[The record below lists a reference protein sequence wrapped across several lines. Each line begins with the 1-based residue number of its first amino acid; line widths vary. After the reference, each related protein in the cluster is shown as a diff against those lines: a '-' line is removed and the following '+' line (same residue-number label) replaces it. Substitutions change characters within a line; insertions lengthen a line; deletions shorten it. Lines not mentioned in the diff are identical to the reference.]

1 MLSAAFDPLC
11 RDLAYT
17 VRMMRRNPA
26 FTAVALATI
35 ALGIGVTTAIFS
47 IVDTVVFRDLP
58 YGEPHR
64 LVKICGTGPRDP
76 GCNDDHS
83 SAELDRIRQQVD
95 VFESV
100 AADDGMGVTVTAPD
114 GSRESVS
121 VGLVTTNW
129 LRTLGVRPVIG
140 RDFNLDEGVSGRDGV
155 LIVTHSYWARRFGS
169 SAQALGSTLA
179 FDGTVHTVVGI
190 LPPNVLRHAADVLKP
205 LVTSTYKDR
214 SLDII
219 ARLKA
224 DVSVQQSAARVEAV
238 GQQLAREIP
247 ANAARRLGVSPL
259 ARNYAEVGAR
269 ATRGLVMM
277 LGAVGLLLLIAC
289 VNVANL
295 LLARVASRRRES
307 LVRAALGAS
316 RARLLRQ
323 SLVETIVLFAIGG
336 ALGVVIASVL
346 LDSVSAL
353 AIAGGYMSER
363 MTVALDR
370 RVLVAAALVS
380 LATGLLFGL
389 GPAMQMSRVELN
401 AGLRGMSHTA
411 TRRGARARG
420 MLITAEIAL
429 TLVLLAGF
437 GLLVRSF
444 TRVYATSG
452 GFDPDNVIVTASD
465 GGRSFPEA
473 MVFWRG
479 ALEQARGVDGVASAA
494 LTSRPPANGVRSKP
508 FVIEGREPL
517 SEAEAPLA
525 DDVLVSDRYFETL
538 RIPVMRGRSFR
549 PSDDQAGPPV
559 VIVSESLA
567 RRHFGSDDP
576 LGRRIQLLERLPM
589 TCCATPGPVEGVWRE
604 IVGVVGDI
612 RQANLDEEPAMTMY
626 RPYGQIVEHD
636 MVLIARGRSA
646 ADTARLTRELSPILA
661 RVDPARDWW
670 PPRPMWQ
677 MIRDSE
683 SIRLRRFVL
692 VLLGGFSALALLL
705 AAVGI
710 YGVAVSLVSERTK
723 ELGIRIALGASRPD
737 IYAQVVSQMA
747 APALAGVLLGTASG
761 AALVR
766 VIQSMLF
773 GISPLDIVTHLAVA
787 FTLAAIVVAASWIP
801 ARRAT
806 RIDPLVALRHE

>member
-1 MLSAAFDPLC
+1 MPPTAFDPLR
-11 RDLAYT
+11 RDFAYT

-26 FTAVALATI
+26 FTTVALTTI

-58 YGEPHR
+58 YAAAER

-76 GCNDDHS
+76 ACNDDHS
-83 SAELDRIRQQVD
+83 AAELERIGQQTD
-95 VFESV
+95 LFESV

-114 GSRESVS
+114 GSRESLG

-129 LRTLGVRPVIG
+129 LRTLGVRPIRG
-140 RDFNLDEGVSGRDGV
+140 RDFNPEEGVRGRDGV
-155 LIVTHSYWARRFGS
+155 LIITHEYWMRRFGS
-169 SAQALGSTLA
+169 SVEALGSAIA
-179 FDGTVHTVVGI
+179 FDGTVHTVVGV
-190 LPPNVLRHAADVLKP
+190 LPPNVLRHSADVLKP
-205 LVTSTYKDR
+205 LVTSTYQDR

-219 ARLKA
+219 ARLNA
-224 DVSVQQSAARVEAV
+224 EVSVRQSDARVQAL
-238 GQQLAREIP
+238 GQQMAREIP
-247 ANAARRLGVSPL
+247 ANATRRLGVSPL
-259 ARNYAEVGAR
+259 ARNYAEVGDRAR
-269 ATRGLVMM
+269 RGLVLM
-277 LGAVGLLLLIAC
+277 LGAVGLLLLVAC

-307 LVRAALGAS
+307 VVRAALGAS

-323 SLVETIVLFAIGG
+323 SLVETLVLFAIGG
-336 ALGVVIASVL
+336 ALGLVIASLL

-370 RVLVAAALVS
+370 RVLVVAGLMS

-389 GPAMQMSRVELN
+389 GPAIHMSRVELN
-401 AGLRGMSHTA
+401 AGLRGMSPTT
-411 TRRGARARG
+411 TRRGGRARG
-420 MLITAEIAL
+420 LLIASEVAF

-444 TRVYATSG
+444 ARVYATSG
-452 GFDPDNVIVTASD
+452 GFDPENAIVTASD

-473 MVFWRG
+473 MVFWRA
-479 ALEQARGVDGVASAA
+479 ALEQARGADGVVSAA

-508 FVIEGREPL
+508 FAIEGGVSLP
-517 SEAEAPLA
+517 EADAPLA
-525 DDVLVSDRYFETL
+525 DDVLVSDGYFDTL

-549 PSDDQAGPPV
+549 PSDNEAGHPV
-559 VIVSESLA
+559 VIVSHSFA
-567 RRHFGSDDP
+567 QRHFGADDP
-576 LGRRIQLLERLPM
+576 LGRRVRLLETLPM

-604 IVGVVGDI
+604 IVGVVGDV
-612 RQANLDEEPAMTMY
+612 RQANLDDAPAMTIY

-636 MVLIARGRSA
+636 MYLIARARSA
-646 ADTARLTRELSPILA
+646 ADAGRLLRELSPILT

-677 MIRDSE
+677 LIHDSD

-705 AAVGI
+705 AAVGV
-710 YGVAVSLVSERTK
+710 YGVAVSAVAERTK
-723 ELGIRIALGASRPD
+723 ELGIRIALGASRSN
-737 IYAQVVSQMA
+737 IYAQVIRQTA
-747 APALAGVLLGTASG
+747 APAVAGALIGAAGG
-761 AALVR
+761 AALMR

-773 GISPLDIVTHLAVA
+773 GISPFDIVTHLAVTV
-787 FTLAAIVVAASWIP
+787 TLAAIVVAASWIP